1 MKKFLILLVFATLC
15 GGANL
20 HAQRTNPDK
29 IKVFFCDP
37 SSKWAQSHFYIY
49 VYESANG
56 KTDGSSWPGV
66 DVTNNTIEYDN
77 QTWYYREF
85 DISTYGDYVK
95 VVFVNDDGNG
105 NSRSQS
111 VDVNWDIK
119 GTDGNGIKNDSYFK
133 LKDSWTADGKREAD
147 YQVTYYLC
155 KTDDSERIRL
165 DKDGDNYFT
174 TISLQDE
181 TNDVYYV
188 VLNPWGFKS
197 YKDIDWDNQKYNI
210 YRPSS
215 DKTVQFEIIEEEE
228 VYRNQ
233 TQGSWKF
240 SKGAQYDFSIVIDG
254 DWNSK
259 TYSVAP
265 FIEKTIAT
273 NDMKLG
279 TFSADGKTAIPAGVT
294 AYIGK
299 LNGDA
304 VTLEEISGAIPANTG
319 ILYKGET
326 PGEPVKF
333 YATNDD
339 AATVTDNILAPTG
352 SAGKTLSEGDYVLA
366 TIKGQNLA
374 FYPVN
379 GTTYYEPFKAYIP
392 QGSAAKLAINF
403 GDETGIANVSDVKT
417 DNVYYDLQ
425 GRRVMNPTKGLFIVN
440 GKKVIR

>member
-37 SSKWAQSHFYIY
+37 SLKWEQSHFYID
-49 VYESANG
+49 VYESANSV
-56 KTDGSSWPGV
+56 TDTWPGV

-95 VVFVNDDGNG
+95 VIFVNDDGNG
-105 NSRSQS
+105 NYRSQS
-111 VDVNWDIK
+111 EDVDWDIK
-119 GTDGNGIKNDSYFK
+119 GSGGIKNDSYFK
-133 LKDSWTADGKREAD
+133 LEDSWTDGKRKAD

-188 VLNPWGFKS
+188 VLNPWGFGS
-197 YKDIDWDNQKYNI
+197 YTTIDWNQKNNI
-210 YRPSS
+210 YRPSP

-228 VYRNQ
+228 VKRNQ
-233 TQGSWKF
+233 TEGSWKF
-240 SKGAQYDFSIVIDG
+240 CKGAQYDFSIVIEG
-254 DWNSK
+254 WESK

-265 FIEKTIAT
+265 FIEKTIA
-273 NDMKLG
+273 NNEKNLG

-299 LNGDA
+299 LNGEA

-319 ILYKGET
+319 ILYKGTTAGET
-326 PGEPVKF
+326 VKF
-333 YATNDD
+333 YATND
-339 AATVTDNILAPTG
+339 AAASVTDNVLEATG
-352 SAGKTLSEGDYVLA
+352 SAGKNLSVGDYVLA
-366 TIKGQNLA
+366 TIDGQDLG

-379 GTTYYEPFKAYIP
+379 AAVAAYGPFKAYIP
-392 QGSAAKLAINF
+392 SESVSAAKLAINF
-403 GDETGIANVSDVKT
+403 GDETGIANLSHEKT

-440 GKKVIR
+440 GKKVIK

>member
-20 HAQRTNPDK
+20 HAQRTNPEK

-37 SSKWAQSHFYIY
+37 SSKWAQSHFYID
-49 VYESANG
+49 VYASANNV
-56 KTDGSSWPGV
+56 TDIWPGV

-85 DISTYGDYVK
+85 DISTYGDYVN
-95 VVFVNDDGNG
+95 VIFVNDDGNG
-105 NSRSQS
+105 NNRSQS

-119 GTDGNGIKNDSYFK
+119 GTDGIKNDSYFK
-133 LKDSWTADGKREAD
+133 LKDSWTDGKREAD

-188 VLNPWGFKS
+188 VLNPWGFGS
-197 YKDIDWDNQKYNI
+197 YSTINWNQKNDI
-210 YRPSS
+210 YRPST

-233 TQGSWKF
+233 DQGSWKF
-240 SKGAQYDFSIVIDG
+240 CKGAQYDFSIVIEN
-254 DWNSK
+254 WASQ

-265 FIEKTIAT
+265 YISKQVAA

-279 TFSADGKTAIPAGVT
+279 TFSADGKAAVPAGVT

-299 LNGDA
+299 LNGET

-319 ILYKGET
+319 ILYKGTT
-326 PGEPVKF
+326 PGQTVKF

-339 AATVTDNILAPTG
+339 EATVTDNILAPTG

-366 TIKGQNLA
+366 TINNGQNLG

-379 GTTYYEPFKAYIP
+379 GPTAYGAFKAYIP
-392 QGSAAKLAINF
+392 SGSVSAAKLAINF
-403 GDETGIANVSDVKT
+403 GDETGIATLSHEKT

-440 GKKVIR
+440 GKKVIK